1 MAARAATGIMASAC
15 GSSKS
20 GTGPALRSERFFD
33 DLYAYKFDGID
44 APHLVKWLKA
54 AYEVGHA
61 HALSRL
67 EDDGK

>member
-1 MAARAATGIMASAC
+1 MKFDDWFDEVEVFG
-15 GSSKS
+15 
-20 GTGPALRSERFFD
+20 LRSERFFD

-54 AYEVGHA
+54 AYDVGHA